1 MSLRQPGPAES
12 RPLAAVE
19 RERPRPGPGE
29 LQVRVEA
36 CGVCRTD
43 LHVVEGDLTP
53 RRPGI
58 VPGHEVVGRV
68 SARGPGAVRFEIGE
82 RVGIAWLQR
91 ACGRCRFCASGR
103 ENLCVA
109 PVFTGWDRDGGYAEH
124 ALVPEDFAY
133 ALPEDADPERLAPL
147 LCAGIIGYR
156 AWRRSGARPGSR
168 LGLYG
173 FGGSAHIAI
182 QVARHYGCEVYV
194 FSRGGAHRELAE
206 SMGAAWVGDSHDA
219 PPHPLDAAI
228 LFAPAGEIVPSA
240 LAALDRGGTLAI
252 AGIHLSDLPPLR
264 YQEHLFQERTLRS
277 VTANTREDGRELLRL
292 GREIP
297 IETTTRAYPLEAA
310 NEALIDLKQDRIR
323 GAAVLK
329 VEEPD

>member
-1 MSLRQPGPAES
+1 MSLREPGPVES

-19 RERPRPGPGE
+19 RERPQPGPGE
-29 LQVRVEA
+29 IQLRVEV

-43 LHVVEGDLTP
+43 LHVVEGDLEL

-68 SARGPGAVRFEIGE
+68 SARGPGATRFTAGE
-82 RVGIAWLQR
+82 RVGMAWLQR

-103 ENLCVA
+103 ENLCLA
-109 PVFTGWDRDGGYAEH
+109 PVFTGWDRDGGYAGY
-124 ALVPEDFAY
+124 AVVPEDFAY
-133 ALPEDADPERLAPL
+133 ALPDRADAEQLAPL

-156 AWRRSGARPGSR
+156 AWRRSGAQPGAR
-168 LGLYG
+168 VGLYG

-182 QVARHYGCEVYV
+182 QLARHFGCEVYV

-252 AGIHLSDLPPLR
+252 AGIHLSDVPPLR
-264 YQEHLFQERTLRS
+264 YQEHLFQERVLQS

-292 GREIP
+292 AAEIP

-323 GAAVLK
+323 GAAVLR
-329 VEEPD
+329 VGD